1 VVDKDLAGLSNQ
13 LMLGTVLLY
22 VITMV
27 GYAAD
32 LAFGRKRTIAA
43 AAREPVL
50 VGAAGAAGP
59 DTGPDTGTGR
69 MAGAAAGTADD
80 TATVAAAARRE
91 VDWARFAVLMNVIA
105 WGLHLGEIVTRG
117 MAAHRPPW
125 GNMYEFTSAI
135 CFAAVTAYLV
145 VLAKQRVRFLGAFVM
160 VAVIIGL
167 GVATIWLY
175 NDPGPLRPALNSY
188 WITIH
193 VSAAITATGAFSIAA
208 VTTVLYLLAAR
219 REAAV
224 PAGERTGDRV
234 GVRPADGTADRAAA
248 RTALAGPGAGLLARL
263 PSADSLDRLANR
275 ITMFGFPI
283 WTFAIMAGAIWA
295 DQAWGRYWGW
305 DPKETWSFITWVCY
319 AGYLHARA
327 TAGWR
332 GRKAAVI
339 SLIAFGCL
347 LFNFFGINFLVSGM
361 HSYAGG

>member
-1 VVDKDLAGLSNQ
+1 VVDKDLASLSNQ

-22 VITMV
+22 VVAMV

-32 LAFGRKRTIAA
+32 LAFGRKPAA
-43 AAREPVL
+43 EVTAEERVL
-50 VGAAGAAGP
+50 VGAGGGEVSEAAP
-59 DTGPDTGTGR
+59 ETES
-69 MAGAAAGTADD
+69 
-80 TATVAAAARRE
+80 VQKRE
-91 VDWARFAVLMNVIA
+91 VDWARFAVLMNVIG
-105 WGLHLGEIVTRG
+105 WGLHLGELVTRG
-117 MAAHRPPW
+117 MAAGRWPW
-125 GNMYEFTSAI
+125 GNMYEFMSAI

-145 VLAKQRVRFLGAFVM
+145 LLTRQKVRFLGAFVM
-160 VAVIIGL
+160 VAAVIGL

-188 WITIH
+188 WIAIH
-193 VSAAITATGAFSIAA
+193 VTAAITATGTFSVAA
-208 VTTVLYLLAAR
+208 LTTALYLVSAR
-219 REAAV
+219 GGRS
-224 PAGERTGDRV
+224 T
-234 GVRPADGTADRAAA
+234 
-248 RTALAGPGAGLLARL
+248 GLLARL
-263 PSADSLDRLANR
+263 PDADRLDRLANR
-275 ITMFGFPI
+275 IIMFGFPI

-305 DPKETWSFITWVCY
+305 DPKETFSFITWVGY

-361 HSYAGG
+361 HSYA

>member
-1 VVDKDLAGLSNQ
+1 LIDKDLASLSNQ

-22 VITMV
+22 VIAMV

-32 LAFGRKRTIAA
+32 LAFGRKRAA
-43 AAREPVL
+43 AAAEVQERVL
-50 VGAAGAAGP
+50 VGTGGGSEPESESDVDSFDEAAEAE
-59 DTGPDTGTGR
+59 
-69 MAGAAAGTADD
+69 
-80 TATVAAAARRE
+80 ATERRE
-91 VDWARFAVLMNVIA
+91 VDWGRFAVLMTVIG
-105 WGLHLGEIVTRG
+105 WGVHLAEIVTRG
-117 MAAHRPPW
+117 MAAHRLPW
-125 GNMYEFTSAI
+125 GNMYEFMSAI

-145 VLAKQRVRFLGAFVM
+145 ILTRQKVRFLGPFVM
-160 VAVIIGL
+160 VAAIIGL

-188 WITIH
+188 WIAIH
-193 VSAAITATGAFSIAA
+193 VTAAITATGTFSIAA

-224 PAGERTGDRV
+224 GAGTPDGAAASATAGE
-234 GVRPADGTADRAAA
+234 
-248 RTALAGPGAGLLARL
+248 GLLARL
-263 PSADSLDRLANR
+263 PSAERLDRLANR

-305 DPKETWSFITWVCY
+305 DPKETWSFITWVGY

-339 SLIAFGCL
+339 SLLAFGCL